1 MSTHPIGAALEVFG
15 RLRVL
20 PQREIDHRVLATIY
34 LASDVRLADM
44 THASVVGRFG
54 LTAEASTGE
63 SALDLPAYSAVGS
76 PAQGGGL
83 CRRALC
89 GPPRSDTRQPV
100 DRGVREGIKRRGAG
114 RTLVGM
120 GRRVDSDCRPDPA
133 ASGRGP
139 AQHLRL
145 HHCRRWIFSLTAANA
160 AYSSDS
166 NRARRC
172 RAVAIAV
179 RNRSS

>member
-63 SALDLPAYSAVGS
+63 AHSTYPRTQLWALRLREAGFAGVHYAARHDPTLGSRSIAVFGKASSGEGLAEPWSEWVEESTATADPIPLPLVEDLRNTFGFTIV
-76 PAQGGGL
+76 GGG
-83 CRRALC
+83 
-89 GPPRSDTRQPV
+89 S
-100 DRGVREGIKRRGAG
+100 
-114 RTLVGM
+114 
-120 GRRVDSDCRPDPA
+120 
-133 ASGRGP
+133 
-139 AQHLRL
+139 
-145 HHCRRWIFSLTAANA
+145 SL
-160 AYSSDS
+160 
-166 NRARRC
+166 
-172 RAVAIAV
+172 
-179 RNRSS
+179 